1 MAYFKH
7 VGMDRDAICREL
19 LDLKMWEVD
28 LRERLKVLDELDE
41 ARREKPA
48 ELRQSLTDLI
58 KRRPGG
64 RPPLNGDTAQTPEE
78 RRASNTEAQRRSR
91 ARKADAA

>member
-7 VGMDRDAICREL
+7 VGMDRDAICSELVEL
-19 LDLKMWEVD
+19 LKWERD

-64 RPPLNGDTAQTPEE
+64 RPPLNGEAAQTPDE
-78 RRASNTEAQRRSR
+78 RRASNTEFQRRSR
-91 ARKADAA
+91 ARKADAG

>member
-7 VGMDRDAICREL
+7 VGMNREAIHSEL
-19 LDLKMWEVD
+19 LDLKMWEHD

-41 ARREKPA
+41 ARRQKPA

-64 RPPLNGDTAQTPEE
+64 RAPLNGEIAQTPEE
-78 RRASNTEAQRRSR
+78 RRAANTEAQRRSR
-91 ARKADAA
+91 ARKADAS

>member
-19 LDLKMWEVD
+19 LDLKMWEHD

-41 ARREKPA
+41 ARR
-48 ELRQSLTDLI
+48 QSLTKLTDLI
-58 KRRPGG
+58 KRKSDQG
-64 RPPLNGDTAQTPEE
+64 QK
-78 RRASNTEAQRRSR
+78 Q
-91 ARKADAA
+91 

>member
-19 LDLKMWEVD
+19 LDLKMWEHD

-41 ARREKPA
+41 ARR
-48 ELRQSLTDLI
+48 QSLTKLTDLI
-58 KRRPGG
+58 KRKSDQG
-64 RPPLNGDTAQTPEE
+64 Q
-78 RRASNTEAQRRSR
+78 QQ
-91 ARKADAA
+91 